1 MLVGRVVQFQVL
13 YNIPTGVKRDYGTV
27 ILQGGQTLPE
37 ASVAEGWVKLRDDA
51 GRKDDSEDSKELF
64 SEDSKE
70 LLEKLEL
77 LEAKARAE
85 SKGVWQ
91 TGESMLETSYE
102 VADHQGFAEEWKGKS
117 LDAVVEKVL
126 SGDRLIVRLFLSPK
140 KHIQTLVLVA
150 GIRAPST
157 KRSNPT
163 DGKEQAAEPYGPES
177 QQFVETRL
185 LQRNVK
191 VTIYGVSPQGQ
202 LICAV
207 RHPNGSIAEFLLKAG
222 LARCVDFHSTMLG
235 REMAALRKAE
245 QQAKSDTQGLYHGYV
260 GAKAPASSD
269 VEATVTRVQ
278 TADTIYI
285 RNKTGGEKRI
295 GLSSIRQPK
304 PSDPKQSPFQT
315 DAKEF
320 LRKKLI
326 GKHVRVTIDGKKAAT
341 EGYEEREVAT
351 IVRDEKNM
359 ALMLVEAGYASVIR
373 HRRDDGNHPNIMRW
387 LIG

>member
-1 MLVGRVVQFQVL
+1 M
-13 YNIPTGVKRDYGTV
+13 
-27 ILQGGQTLPE
+27 
-37 ASVAEGWVKLRDDA
+37 KLRDDA
-51 GRKDDSEDSKELF
+51 GRKDDSEDSKEL
-64 SEDSKE
+64 
-70 LLEKLEL
+70 LEKLKL

-91 TGESMLETSYE
+91 TSGGMLETSYE
-102 VADHQGFAEEWKGKS
+102 VPDPQGFADEWKGKS

-126 SGDRLIVRLFLSPK
+126 SGDHLIVRLFLSPK
-140 KHIQTLVLVA
+140 KHIQTLVLIA

-163 DGKEQAAEPYGPES
+163 DGKEKPAEPYGPES

-191 VTIYGVSPQGQ
+191 VSVYGVSPQGQ
-202 LICAV
+202 LVCAV

-235 REMAALRKAE
+235 AEMAALRKAE
-245 QQAKSDTQGLYHGYV
+245 RHAKSSKQGIYQGHVSTKPSSAGDT
-260 GAKAPASSD
+260 
-269 VEATVTRVQ
+269 EATVTRVQ

-304 PSDPKQSPFQT
+304 PSDPKQSPFQA

-351 IVRDEKNM
+351 IIRDEKM
-359 ALMLVEAGYASVIR
+359 VALMLVEAGYASVIR
-373 HRRDDGNHPNIMRW
+373 HRRDDGSYPSIVN
-387 LIG
+387 